1 MPAGA
6 TGPEASKLAASL
18 NLNGDVDVGDINL
31 SEMNPE
37 DIRVSA
43 ADCRLVT
50 ASTDAC
56 VTFTCNSP
64 FITSAKDV
72 MFSSTCVCLFVGS
85 YTQKTSQPIF
95 TKFGVKLAR
104 GHGRNRQ
111 ILVAIRITLR

>member
-1 MPAGA
+1 VPAGA

-72 MFSSTCVCLFVGS
+72 MFRRRVFVCLLAVIR
-85 YTQKTSQPIF
+85 K
-95 TKFGVKLAR
+95 KLVNR
-104 GHGRNRQ
+104 FLRNS
-111 ILVAIRITLR
+111 V